1 MVHILC
7 ITITILWHY
16 TIWRR
21 ILWMY
26 TIVLVESGF
35 TSGASSDISYISGAN
50 WTSSKE
56 YWNKGKKECMC

>member
-1 MVHILC
+1 
-7 ITITILWHY
+7 
-16 TIWRR
+16 
-21 ILWMY
+21 MY